1 MTILI
6 FLYSFSIER
15 QHCPLFSNSKL
26 PINNQRAIRGLK
38 NRKKKKSKNVLNLD
52 LGGSYEGMY
61 VYKNLLC
68 GTIKICVAYYIYVII
83 YKNEGKIRGEVVHT
97 KKETIL
103 LRNSI

>member
-1 MTILI
+1 
-6 FLYSFSIER
+6 
-15 QHCPLFSNSKL
+15 
-26 PINNQRAIRGLK
+26 
-38 NRKKKKSKNVLNLD
+38 
-52 LGGSYEGMY
+52 MY